1 VAAPAPSPD
10 NMPLAHPSAADPAL
24 RMFQVNFSDQAMTE
38 LNKLEIPLQLGFVD
52 SLSAIT
58 HEQLAHPREP
68 LGRFARDRTVYYRL
82 RSSDLRGYFAVTGDT
97 LHVHYLLTANSL
109 GDFVFRT
116 KLPFTEETLI
126 EQSPSFWGYLE
137 SLKKR

>member
-1 VAAPAPSPD
+1 
-10 NMPLAHPSAADPAL
+10 MY
-24 RMFQVNFSDQAMTE
+24 QVTFSDQAMAE
-38 LNKLEIPLQLGFVD
+38 LNKLEIPLQMGFVD
-52 SLSAIT
+52 SLGAVT
-58 HEQLAHPREP
+58 ADQLQHPREP
-68 LGRFARDRTVYYRL
+68 LGRFARDGKVFYRL
-82 RSSDLRGYFAVTGDT
+82 RSADLRGYFEVTGEV

-116 KLPFTEETLI
+116 KLPYTEDTLI